1 MYESFHLENDNRK
14 VYQLVKQTN
23 VFDNLL
29 NTKNKIFLFKK
40 KTKKIAFTFVHLY
53 NQPRISSFPLATDGV
68 VDCICNGCKELTGGG
83 TIPLPIATVFIELGR
98 FCMDAVEPCD
108 EVKLD

>member
-29 NTKNKIFLFKK
+29 NTKKELRIKFLFK
-40 KTKKIAFTFVHLY
+40 
-53 NQPRISSFPLATDGV
+53 
-68 VDCICNGCKELTGGG
+68 
-83 TIPLPIATVFIELGR
+83 
-98 FCMDAVEPCD
+98 
-108 EVKLD
+108 